1 MEDVMFALVDGN
13 NFFVSCERVFNPYWN
28 DRPILVLSNNDGCV
42 IARSN
47 EVKKL
52 GIKMGTPA
60 FQILDEIQKYGI
72 GVCSGN
78 QNLYGD
84 MSCRVMTLLSNF
96 SPNIEVYSVDESFL
110 DFSGFENIDLEKYA
124 RSMIRTVTKG
134 TGIPVSA
141 GVGKTKTL
149 AKVANKFAKKYP
161 GYGGV
166 CIIDTDEKREK
177 ALKLTDIGDVWGI
190 GSRFRGKLERY
201 NVKTAY
207 DFSLMPVAWVR
218 KEMTVF
224 GERVW
229 KELNGYSCLDLD
241 QVAIRKKQI
250 CTSRSF
256 GITITDY
263 SDMEEAVSTFAGM
276 CAYKL
281 RKQHSCA
288 FSLMVFVGCANNSR
302 QGSHTYINSVVKLPV
317 PSSNTTEIVRYA
329 LLALKNI
336 YRRGVGYKK
345 AGVIVMDLVSDDAIQ
360 QNLFYTEDSAKLSR
374 LMEVIDELNKGQ
386 TKNLVSLAVQ
396 GTGVRRWK
404 LKQERLSPCYTT
416 QLSDVLTIECK

>member
-1 MEDVMFALVDGN
+1 MFALVDGN

-60 FQILDEIQKYGI
+60 FQILDEIHRYGI
-72 GVCSGN
+72 GVYSGN

-84 MSCRVMTLLSNF
+84 MSCRVMSLLSNY
-96 SPNIEVYSVDESFL
+96 SPDVEVYSVDESFL
-110 DFSGFENIDLEKYA
+110 DFSGFADIDLNEYT

-141 GVGKTKTL
+141 GVARTKTL

-161 GYGGV
+161 AYKGV
-166 CIIDTDEKREK
+166 CIIDDEDKREK

-190 GSRFRGKLERY
+190 GSRYQRKLERF

-207 DFSLMPVAWVR
+207 DFSRMPVAWVR

-229 KELNGYSCLDLD
+229 KELNGEPCLELD
-241 QVAIRKKQI
+241 HVSPRKKQI

-256 GITITDY
+256 GTTIYEY
-263 SDMEEAVSTFAGM
+263 SDMEEAVATFAGM
-276 CAYKL
+276 CAAKL
-281 RKQHSCA
+281 RKQRSCA
-288 FSLMVFVGCANNSR
+288 FSLLVFVGCTEDSR
-302 QGSHTYINSVVKLPV
+302 SGSHAYLNSVVKLMV
-317 PSSNTTEIVRYA
+317 PSNITTDIVRHA
-329 LLALKNI
+329 LIALKNI
-336 YRRGVGYKK
+336 YRKGVGYKK
-345 AGVIVMDLVSDDAIQ
+345 AGVIVMDLVPDDAIQ
-360 QNLFYTEDSAKLSR
+360 QNLFYQENREKLSR
-374 LMEVIDELNKGQ
+374 LMEVIDELNCGLI
-386 TKNLVSLAVQ
+386 KNQVSLAVQ
-396 GTGVRRWK
+396 GTGVRKWK
-404 LKQERLSPCYTT
+404 LRQEHLSPCYTT
-416 QLSDVLTIECK
+416 QLSDVLTINC

>member
-1 MEDVMFALVDGN
+1 MMFALVDGN

-60 FQILDEIQKYGI
+60 FQILDEIHRYGI
-72 GVCSGN
+72 GVYSGN

-84 MSCRVMTLLSNF
+84 MSCRVMSLLSNY

-110 DFSGFENIDLEKYA
+110 DFSGFDNIDLNEYT

-141 GVGKTKTL
+141 GVAGTKTL

-161 GYGGV
+161 AYKGV
-166 CIIDTDEKREK
+166 CIIDDEEKREK

-190 GSRFRGKLERY
+190 GSGYQRKLERF
-201 NVKTAY
+201 NVNTAY
-207 DFSLMPVAWVR
+207 DFSRMPVAWVR

-229 KELNGYSCLDLD
+229 KELNGESCLDLD
-241 QVAIRKKQI
+241 QIIPRKKQI

-256 GITITDY
+256 GTTIYGY
-263 SDMEEAVSTFAGM
+263 SDMEEAVATFAEM
-276 CAYKL
+276 CAVKL

-288 FSLMVFVGCANNSR
+288 FSLLVFVGCTEDSR
-302 QGSHTYINSVVKLPV
+302 FGSHAFLNSVVKLMV
-317 PSSNTTEIVRYA
+317 PSNITTDIVRHA
-329 LLALKNI
+329 LIALKNI
-336 YRRGVGYKK
+336 YRKGVGYKK
-345 AGVIVMDLVSDDAIQ
+345 AGVIVMDLVPDDAIQ
-360 QNLFYTEDSAKLSR
+360 QNLFYKEDREKLSR
-374 LMEVIDELNKGQ
+374 LMEAIDELNSKGIKKQ
-386 TKNLVSLAVQ
+386 VNLAVQ
-396 GTGVRRWK
+396 GTGVRKWK
-404 LKQERLSPCYTT
+404 LRQEHLSPCYTT

>member
-1 MEDVMFALVDGN
+1 MFALVDGN

-60 FQILDEIQKYGI
+60 FQILDEIHRYGI
-72 GVCSGN
+72 GVYSGN

-84 MSCRVMTLLSNF
+84 MSCRVMSLLSNY

-110 DFSGFENIDLEKYA
+110 DFSGFDNIDLNEYT

-141 GVGKTKTL
+141 GVAGTKTL

-161 GYGGV
+161 AYKGV
-166 CIIDTDEKREK
+166 CIIDDEEKREK

-190 GSRFRGKLERY
+190 GSGYQRKLERF
-201 NVKTAY
+201 NVNTAY
-207 DFSLMPVAWVR
+207 EFSRMPVAWVR

-229 KELNGYSCLDLD
+229 KELNGESCLDLD
-241 QVAIRKKQI
+241 QVIPQKKQI

-256 GITITDY
+256 GTTIYGY
-263 SDMEEAVSTFAGM
+263 SDMEEAVATFAEM
-276 CAYKL
+276 CAVKL

-288 FSLMVFVGCANNSR
+288 FSLLVFVGCTEDSR
-302 QGSHTYINSVVKLPV
+302 SGSHAFLNSVVKLMV
-317 PSSNTTEIVRYA
+317 PSNITTDIVRHA
-329 LLALKNI
+329 LIALKNI
-336 YRRGVGYKK
+336 YRKGVGYKK
-345 AGVIVMDLVSDDAIQ
+345 AGVIVMDLVPDDAIQ
-360 QNLFYTEDSAKLSR
+360 QNLFYKEDREKLSR
-374 LMEVIDELNKGQ
+374 LMEAIDELNSKGIKKQ
-386 TKNLVSLAVQ
+386 VNLAVQ
-396 GTGVRRWK
+396 GTGVRKWK
-404 LKQERLSPCYTT
+404 LRQEHLSPCYTT

>member
-1 MEDVMFALVDGN
+1 MFCLVDGN

-60 FQILDEIQKYGI
+60 FQIVDLIQEYGI
-72 GVCSGN
+72 GVYSGN

-84 MSCRVMTLLSNF
+84 MSCRVMSLLSSY
-96 SPNIEVYSVDESFL
+96 SPDVEVYSVDESFL
-110 DFSGFENIDLEKYA
+110 DFSGFDNIDLNEYT

-141 GVGKTKTL
+141 GVAGTKTL

-161 GYGGV
+161 AYKGV
-166 CIIDTDEKREK
+166 CIIDNEEKREK

-190 GSRFRGKLERY
+190 GSRYRRKLERF
-201 NVKTAY
+201 NVNTAY

-229 KELNGYSCLDLD
+229 KELNGEPCLDLD
-241 QVAIRKKQI
+241 LVAPRKKQI

-256 GITITDY
+256 GSTIFEY

-276 CAYKL
+276 CASKL

-288 FSLMVFVGCANNSR
+288 FSLMLFVAHANSSFDGKRHSYVNS
-302 QGSHTYINSVVKLPV
+302 IAKLPV
-317 PSSNTTEIVRYA
+317 PSNSTGEIVRHA
-329 LLALKNI
+329 LIALRNI
-336 YRRGVGYKK
+336 YRKGVGYKK
-345 AGVIVMDLVSDDAIQ
+345 AGVIVMDVIPDNAIQ
-360 QNLFYTEDSAKLSR
+360 QNLFFAEDHKKLSQ
-374 LMEVIDELNKGQ
+374 LMEVIDSLNSGLPKSQ
-386 TKNLVSLAVQ
+386 VTLAVQ
-396 GTGVRRWK
+396 GTKERRWK
-404 LKQERLSPCYTT
+404 LKQEHLSPCYTT
-416 QLSDVLTIECK
+416 NLSDVLTVNCK

>member
-1 MEDVMFALVDGN
+1 MFALVDGN

-60 FQILDEIQKYGI
+60 FQILDEIRRYGI
-72 GVCSGN
+72 RVYSGN

-84 MSCRVMTLLSNF
+84 MSCRVMSLLSNY
-96 SPNIEVYSVDESFL
+96 SPSVEVYSVDESFL
-110 DFSGFENIDLEKYA
+110 NLSGFNNVDLNEYT

-141 GVGKTKTL
+141 GVAGTKTL

-161 GYGGV
+161 AYKGV
-166 CIIDTDEKREK
+166 CIIDNEEKREK

-190 GSRFRGKLERY
+190 GSRYQRKLERF

-207 DFSLMPVAWVR
+207 DFSCMPVAWVR

-229 KELNGYSCLDLD
+229 KELNGESCLELE
-241 QVAIRKKQI
+241 QVISRKKQI

-256 GITITDY
+256 GNTIYNY
-263 SDMEEAVSTFAGM
+263 SDMEEAVATFAGM
-276 CAYKL
+276 CAAKL

-288 FSLMVFVGCANNSR
+288 FSLLVFVGCTEDSR
-302 QGSHTYINSVVKLPV
+302 SGSHTYLNSVVKLQV
-317 PSSNTTEIVRYA
+317 PSNVTTDIVRCA
-329 LLALKNI
+329 LIGLKNI

-345 AGVIVMDLVSDDAIQ
+345 AGVIVMDLVPDDAIQ
-360 QNLFYTEDSAKLSR
+360 QNLFYQQDREKLSK
-374 LMEVIDELNKGQ
+374 LMEVIDKLNSGLI
-386 TKNLVSLAVQ
+386 KNQVGLAVQ
-396 GTGVRRWK
+396 GTGVRKWK
-404 LKQERLSPCYTT
+404 LKQEHLSPCYTT
-416 QLSDVLTIECK
+416 QLSDVLIINC

>member
-1 MEDVMFALVDGN
+1 MMFALVDGN

-60 FQILDEIQKYGI
+60 FQILDEIHRYGI
-72 GVCSGN
+72 GVYSGN

-84 MSCRVMTLLSNF
+84 MSCRVMSLLSNY
-96 SPNIEVYSVDESFL
+96 SPDVEVYSVDESFL
-110 DFSGFENIDLEKYA
+110 DFSGFDNIDLNEYT

-141 GVGKTKTL
+141 GVAGTKTL

-161 GYGGV
+161 AYKGV
-166 CIIDTDEKREK
+166 CIIDNEEKREK

-190 GSRFRGKLERY
+190 GSGYRRKLERF
-201 NVKTAY
+201 NVNTAY
-207 DFSLMPVAWVR
+207 DFSRMPVAWVR

-229 KELNGYSCLDLD
+229 KELNGEPCLDLD
-241 QVAIRKKQI
+241 QVIPRKKQI

-256 GITITDY
+256 GTTIYGY
-263 SDMEEAVSTFAGM
+263 SDMEEAVATFAEM
-276 CAYKL
+276 CAVKL

-288 FSLMVFVGCANNSR
+288 FSLLVFVGCTEDSR
-302 QGSHTYINSVVKLPV
+302 SGSQTYLNSVVKLMV
-317 PSSNTTEIVRYA
+317 PSNITTDIVRHA
-329 LLALKNI
+329 LIALKNI
-336 YRRGVGYKK
+336 YRKGVGYKK
-345 AGVIVMDLVSDDAIQ
+345 AGVIVMDLVPDDAIQ
-360 QNLFYTEDSAKLSR
+360 QNLFYKEDREKLSR
-374 LMEVIDELNKGQ
+374 LMEVIDELNSKGIKKQ
-386 TKNLVSLAVQ
+386 VNLAIQ
-396 GTGVRRWK
+396 GTGVRKWK
-404 LKQERLSPCYTT
+404 LRQEHLSPCYTT

>member
-1 MEDVMFALVDGN
+1 MMFALVDGN

-60 FQILDEIQKYGI
+60 FQILDEIHRYGI
-72 GVCSGN
+72 GVYSGN

-84 MSCRVMTLLSNF
+84 MSCRVMSLLSNY
-96 SPNIEVYSVDESFL
+96 SPDIEVYSVDESFL
-110 DFSGFENIDLEKYA
+110 DFSGFDNIDLNEYT

-141 GVGKTKTL
+141 GVAGTKTL

-161 GYGGV
+161 AYKGV
-166 CIIDTDEKREK
+166 CIIDDEEKREK

-190 GSRFRGKLERY
+190 GSGYQRKLERF
-201 NVKTAY
+201 NVNTAY
-207 DFSLMPVAWVR
+207 DFSRMPIAWVR

-229 KELNGYSCLDLD
+229 KELNGESCLDLD
-241 QVAIRKKQI
+241 QVIPRKKQI

-256 GITITDY
+256 GTTIYGY
-263 SDMEEAVSTFAGM
+263 SDMEEAVATFAEM
-276 CAYKL
+276 CAVKL

-288 FSLMVFVGCANNSR
+288 FSLLVFVGCTEDSR
-302 QGSHTYINSVVKLPV
+302 SGFHAFFNSVVKLMV
-317 PSSNTTEIVRYA
+317 PSNITTDIVRHA
-329 LLALKNI
+329 LIALKNI
-336 YRRGVGYKK
+336 YRKGVGYKK
-345 AGVIVMDLVSDDAIQ
+345 AGVIVMDLVPDDAIQ
-360 QNLFYTEDSAKLSR
+360 QNLFYKEDREKLSR
-374 LMEVIDELNKGQ
+374 LMEAIDELNSKGIKKQ
-386 TKNLVSLAVQ
+386 VNLAVQ
-396 GTGVRRWK
+396 GTGVRKWK
-404 LKQERLSPCYTT
+404 LRQEHLSPCYTT

>member
-1 MEDVMFALVDGN
+1 MMFALVDGN

-60 FQILDEIQKYGI
+60 FQILDEIHRYGI
-72 GVCSGN
+72 GVYSGN

-84 MSCRVMTLLSNF
+84 MSCRVMSLLSNY

-110 DFSGFENIDLEKYA
+110 DFSGFDNIDLNEYT

-141 GVGKTKTL
+141 GVAGTKTL

-161 GYGGV
+161 AYKGV
-166 CIIDTDEKREK
+166 CIIDDEEKREK

-190 GSRFRGKLERY
+190 GSGYQRKLERF
-201 NVKTAY
+201 NVNTAY
-207 DFSLMPVAWVR
+207 DFSRMPVAWVR

-229 KELNGYSCLDLD
+229 KELNGESCLDLD
-241 QVAIRKKQI
+241 QIIPRKKQI

-256 GITITDY
+256 GTTIYGY
-263 SDMEEAVSTFAGM
+263 SDMEEAVATFAEM
-276 CAYKL
+276 CAVKL

-288 FSLMVFVGCANNSR
+288 FSLLVFVGCTEDSR
-302 QGSHTYINSVVKLPV
+302 FGSHAFLNSVVKLMV
-317 PSSNTTEIVRYA
+317 PSNITTDIVRHA
-329 LLALKNI
+329 LIALKNI
-336 YRRGVGYKK
+336 YRKGVGYKK
-345 AGVIVMDLVSDDAIQ
+345 AGVIVMELVPDDAIQ
-360 QNLFYTEDSAKLSR
+360 QNLFYKEDREKLSK
-374 LMEVIDELNKGQ
+374 LMEAIDELNSKGIKKQ
-386 TKNLVSLAVQ
+386 VSLAVQ
-396 GTGVRRWK
+396 GTGVRKWK
-404 LKQERLSPCYTT
+404 LRQEHLSPCYTT

>member
-1 MEDVMFALVDGN
+1 MFALVDGN

-60 FQILDEIQKYGI
+60 FQILDEIHRYGI
-72 GVCSGN
+72 GVYSGN

-84 MSCRVMTLLSNF
+84 MSCRIMSLLSNY

-110 DFSGFENIDLEKYA
+110 DFSGFDNIDLNEYT

-141 GVGKTKTL
+141 GVAGTKTL

-161 GYGGV
+161 AYKGV
-166 CIIDTDEKREK
+166 CIIDDEEKREK

-190 GSRFRGKLERY
+190 GSRYQRKLERF
-201 NVKTAY
+201 NINTAY
-207 DFSLMPVAWVR
+207 DFSRMPVAWVR

-229 KELNGYSCLDLD
+229 KELNGEPCLVLD
-241 QVAIRKKQI
+241 QVTPQKKQI

-256 GITITDY
+256 GTTVYRY
-263 SDMEEAVSTFAGM
+263 SDMEEAIATFAGM
-276 CAYKL
+276 CAAKL

-288 FSLMVFVGCANNSR
+288 FSLMVFVGCTEDSR
-302 QGSHTYINSVVKLPV
+302 SGSHVYLNSVVKLMV
-317 PSSNTTEIVRYA
+317 PSNITTDIVRHA
-329 LLALKNI
+329 LMALKII
-336 YRRGVGYKK
+336 YRQGVGYKK
-345 AGVIVMDLVSDDAIQ
+345 AGVIVMDLVPDDAIQ
-360 QNLFYTEDSAKLSR
+360 QNLFYQEDREKLSR
-374 LMEVIDELNKGQ
+374 LMKVIDELNSGLI
-386 TKNLVSLAVQ
+386 KNQVSLAVQ
-396 GTGVRRWK
+396 GTGVRKWK
-404 LKQERLSPCYTT
+404 LRQEHLSPCYTT
-416 QLSDVLTIECK
+416 QLSDVLKINC

>member
-1 MEDVMFALVDGN
+1 MFALVDGN

-60 FQILDEIQKYGI
+60 FQILDEIHRYGI
-72 GVCSGN
+72 GVYSGN

-84 MSCRVMTLLSNF
+84 MSCRVMSLLSNY

-110 DFSGFENIDLEKYA
+110 DFSGFDNIDLNEYT

-141 GVGKTKTL
+141 GVAGTKTL

-161 GYGGV
+161 AYKGV
-166 CIIDTDEKREK
+166 CIIDDEEKREK

-190 GSRFRGKLERY
+190 GSGYQRKLERF
-201 NVKTAY
+201 NVNTAY
-207 DFSLMPVAWVR
+207 DFSRMPVAWVR

-229 KELNGYSCLDLD
+229 KELNGESCLDLD
-241 QVAIRKKQI
+241 QIIPRKKQI

-256 GITITDY
+256 GTTIYGY
-263 SDMEEAVSTFAGM
+263 SDMEEAVATFAEM
-276 CAYKL
+276 CAVKL

-288 FSLMVFVGCANNSR
+288 FSLLVFVGCTEDSR
-302 QGSHTYINSVVKLPV
+302 FGSHAFLNSVVKLMV
-317 PSSNTTEIVRYA
+317 PSNITTDIVRHA
-329 LLALKNI
+329 LIALKNI
-336 YRRGVGYKK
+336 YRKGVGYKK
-345 AGVIVMDLVSDDAIQ
+345 AGVIVMDLVPDDAIQ
-360 QNLFYTEDSAKLSR
+360 QNLFYKEDREKLSR
-374 LMEVIDELNKGQ
+374 LMEAIDELNSKGIKKQ
-386 TKNLVSLAVQ
+386 VNLAVQ
-396 GTGVRRWK
+396 GTGVRKWK
-404 LKQERLSPCYTT
+404 LRQEHLSPCYTT

>member
-1 MEDVMFALVDGN
+1 MMFALVDGN

-28 DRPILVLSNNDGCV
+28 ERPILVLSNNDGCV

-60 FQILDEIQKYGI
+60 FQILDEIHRYGI
-72 GVCSGN
+72 GVYSGN

-84 MSCRVMTLLSNF
+84 MSCRVMSLLSNY
-96 SPNIEVYSVDESFL
+96 SPSVEVYSVDESFL
-110 DFSGFENIDLEKYA
+110 DFSGFESIDLEKYT

-141 GVGKTKTL
+141 GVAGTKTL

-161 GYGGV
+161 AYKGACV
-166 CIIDTDEKREK
+166 IDNEEKREK

-190 GSRFRGKLERY
+190 GSRYQRKLEKF
-201 NVKTAY
+201 NVNTAY
-207 DFSLMPVAWVR
+207 DFSRMPVAWVR

-229 KELNGYSCLDLD
+229 KELNGEPCLDLD
-241 QVAIRKKQI
+241 QVSPRKKQI

-256 GITITDY
+256 GTTIYDY
-263 SDMEEAVSTFAGM
+263 SDMEEAVATFAGM
-276 CAYKL
+276 CAFKL

-288 FSLMVFVGCANNSR
+288 FSLMVFVGCTEDSR
-302 QGSHTYINSVVKLPV
+302 SGSHNYLNSVVKLLV
-317 PSSNTTEIVRYA
+317 PSNITTDIVHHA
-329 LLALKNI
+329 LIGLKNI
-336 YRRGVGYKK
+336 YRKGVGYKK
-345 AGVIVMDLVSDDAIQ
+345 AGVIVMDLVPDDAIQ
-360 QNLFYTEDSAKLSR
+360 QNLFYQEDREKLSR
-374 LMEVIDELNKGQ
+374 LMEVIDELNSGLI
-386 TKNLVSLAVQ
+386 KNQVSLAVQ
-396 GTGVRRWK
+396 GMGVRKWK
-404 LKQERLSPCYTT
+404 LKQEYLSPCYTT

>member
-1 MEDVMFALVDGN
+1 MMFALVDGN

-60 FQILDEIQKYGI
+60 FQILDEIHRYGI
-72 GVCSGN
+72 GVYSGN

-84 MSCRVMTLLSNF
+84 MSCRIMSLLSNY

-110 DFSGFENIDLEKYA
+110 DFSGFDNIDLNEYT

-141 GVGKTKTL
+141 GVAGTKTL

-161 GYGGV
+161 AYKGV
-166 CIIDTDEKREK
+166 CIIDDEEKREK

-190 GSRFRGKLERY
+190 GSRYQRKLERF
-201 NVKTAY
+201 NINTAY
-207 DFSLMPVAWVR
+207 DFSRMPVAWVR

-229 KELNGYSCLDLD
+229 KELNGEPCLVLD
-241 QVAIRKKQI
+241 QVTPQKKQI

-256 GITITDY
+256 GTTVYRY
-263 SDMEEAVSTFAGM
+263 SDMEEAIATFAGM
-276 CAYKL
+276 CAAKL

-288 FSLMVFVGCANNSR
+288 FSLMVFVGCTEDSR
-302 QGSHTYINSVVKLPV
+302 SGSHVYLNSVVKLMV
-317 PSSNTTEIVRYA
+317 PSNITTDIVRHA
-329 LLALKNI
+329 LMALKII
-336 YRRGVGYKK
+336 YRQGVGYKK
-345 AGVIVMDLVSDDAIQ
+345 AGVIVMDLVPDDAIQ
-360 QNLFYTEDSAKLSR
+360 QNLFYQEDREKLSR
-374 LMEVIDELNKGQ
+374 LMKVIDELNSGLI
-386 TKNLVSLAVQ
+386 KNQVSLAVQ
-396 GTGVRRWK
+396 GTGVRKWK
-404 LKQERLSPCYTT
+404 LRQEHLSPCYTT
-416 QLSDVLTIECK
+416 QLSDVLKINC

>member
-1 MEDVMFALVDGN
+1 MMFALVDGN

-28 DRPILVLSNNDGCV
+28 ERPILVLSNNDGCV

-60 FQILDEIQKYGI
+60 FQILDEIHRYGI
-72 GVCSGN
+72 GVYSGN

-84 MSCRVMTLLSNF
+84 MSCRVMSLLSNY

-110 DFSGFENIDLEKYA
+110 DFSGFDNIDLNEYT

-141 GVGKTKTL
+141 GVAGTKTL

-161 GYGGV
+161 AYKGV
-166 CIIDTDEKREK
+166 CIIDDEEKREK

-190 GSRFRGKLERY
+190 GSRYQRKLERF
-201 NVKTAY
+201 NVNTAY
-207 DFSLMPVAWVR
+207 DFSRMPVAWVR

-229 KELNGYSCLDLD
+229 KELNGEPCLDLD
-241 QVAIRKKQI
+241 QVTPQKKQI

-256 GITITDY
+256 GTTVYRY
-263 SDMEEAVSTFAGM
+263 SDMEEAVATFAGM
-276 CAYKL
+276 CAAKL

-288 FSLMVFVGCANNSR
+288 FSLMVFVGCTEDSR
-302 QGSHTYINSVVKLPV
+302 SGSHVYLNSVVKLMV
-317 PSSNTTEIVRYA
+317 PSNITTDIVRHA
-329 LLALKNI
+329 LMALKII
-336 YRRGVGYKK
+336 YRQGVGYKK
-345 AGVIVMDLVSDDAIQ
+345 AGVIVMDLVPDDAIQ
-360 QNLFYTEDSAKLSR
+360 QNLFYQEDREKLSR
-374 LMEVIDELNKGQ
+374 LMKVIDELNSGLI
-386 TKNLVSLAVQ
+386 KNQVSLAVQ
-396 GTGVRRWK
+396 GTGVRKWK
-404 LKQERLSPCYTT
+404 LRQEHLSPCYTT
-416 QLSDVLTIECK
+416 QLSDVLKINC

>member
-1 MEDVMFALVDGN
+1 MFALVDGN

-60 FQILDEIQKYGI
+60 FQILDEIRRYGI
-72 GVCSGN
+72 RVYSGN

-84 MSCRVMTLLSNF
+84 MSCRVMSLLSNY
-96 SPNIEVYSVDESFL
+96 SPSVEVYSVDESFL
-110 DFSGFENIDLEKYA
+110 DLSGFNNVDLNEYT

-141 GVGKTKTL
+141 GVAGTKTL

-161 GYGGV
+161 AYKGV
-166 CIIDTDEKREK
+166 CIIDNEEKREK

-190 GSRFRGKLERY
+190 GSRYQRKLERF

-207 DFSLMPVAWVR
+207 DFSCMPVAWVR

-229 KELNGYSCLDLD
+229 KELNGESCLELE
-241 QVAIRKKQI
+241 QVISRKKQI

-256 GITITDY
+256 GNTIYNY
-263 SDMEEAVSTFAGM
+263 SDMEEAVATFAGM
-276 CAYKL
+276 CAAKL

-288 FSLMVFVGCANNSR
+288 FSLLVFVGCTEDSR
-302 QGSHTYINSVVKLPV
+302 SGSHTYLNSVVKLQV
-317 PSSNTTEIVRYA
+317 PSNVTTDIVRCA
-329 LLALKNI
+329 LIGLKNI

-345 AGVIVMDLVSDDAIQ
+345 AGVIVMDLVPDDAIQ
-360 QNLFYTEDSAKLSR
+360 QNLFYQQDREKLSK
-374 LMEVIDELNKGQ
+374 LMEVIDKLNSGLI
-386 TKNLVSLAVQ
+386 KNQVGLAVQ
-396 GTGVRRWK
+396 GTGVRKWK
-404 LKQERLSPCYTT
+404 LKQEHLSPCYTT
-416 QLSDVLTIECK
+416 QLSDVLIINC